1 MTLAVVI
8 LAAGQGTRMQSR
20 KQKILHEVG
29 GLPMVVHSFR
39 AAAAVADQLPVL
51 VVGPGEGGVAALLGD
66 GAVYA
71 IQQQPLGTGDAARAA
86 ASLLRDQTDQVVV
99 DQVVVTYADMPLL
112 RAETI
117 AQLAAVQSETG
128 AAVVLLSVMGEPA
141 STFGRVLRD
150 VEGRVCEILEVAE
163 AQRRPNADE
172 LLAIRELN
180 AGVYC
185 YDAEWL
191 WANVDN
197 LPLRQA
203 RRGEEYYLTDLVE
216 MAVAQGERVEA
227 VVLDDPGEG
236 LGAGTRAEMVAVE
249 RAFRRRATDHWLA
262 HGVTIVEPEA
272 TYIDP
277 DAVIGQ
283 DTVIWPGSYLL
294 GRTVVGDACRI
305 GPNATLRDARL
316 GDGCVVEQAIVERAE
331 LPPGTI
337 AEPFSRVVGDLPG
350 ESG

>member
-39 AAAAVADQLPVL
+39 TAQAVADLPPVL
-51 VVGPGEGGVAALLGD
+51 VVGPDEDGVAALLGD
-66 GAVYA
+66 AAVYA
-71 IQQQPLGTGDAARAA
+71 VQQRPLGTGDAARAA
-86 ASLLRDQTDQVVV
+86 APVLRDQTGQIDQI
-99 DQVVVTYADMPLL
+99 VVTYADMPLL
-112 RAETI
+112 RTETI
-117 AQLAAVQSETG
+117 AQLAATQAETG
-128 AAVVLLSVMGEPA
+128 AAVVLLSVMGEPD

-150 VEGRVCEILEVAE
+150 ANGQVCEILEVAE
-163 AQRRPNADE
+163 AKRRPDAAE

-185 YDAEWL
+185 YDADWL
-191 WANVDN
+191 WATIGD

-216 MAVAQGERVEA
+216 MAVTQGKTVAA
-227 VVLDDPGEG
+227 VVLNDPGEG

-249 RAFRRRATDHWLA
+249 RAFRRRATDYWLD

-272 TYIDP
+272 TTIDP
-277 DAVIGQ
+277 DVTIGQ

-294 GRTVVGDACRI
+294 GRTVVGEACRI

-316 GDGCVVEQAIVERAE
+316 GDGCVVEQAIVEQTE
-331 LPPGTI
+331 LLPGTI
-337 AEPFSRVVGDLPG
+337 VEPFSRVVGDLPG

>member
-29 GLPMVVHSFR
+29 GLPMVAHAFR
-39 AAAAVADQLPVL
+39 AAAAVADQPPVL
-51 VVGPGEGGVAALLGD
+51 VVGPDDDGVADLLGRD
-66 GAVYA
+66 AVYA
-71 IQQQPLGTGDAARAA
+71 VQERPLGTGDAARAA
-86 ASLLRDQTDQVVV
+86 GPLLRDQADQVVI
-99 DQVVVTYADMPLL
+99 TYADMPLL

-117 AQLAAVQSETG
+117 ARLATVQAETG
-128 AAVVLLSVMGEPA
+128 AVVVLLSVMGDPD

-150 VEGRVCEILEVAE
+150 GNGQVCEILEVAE
-163 AQRRPNADE
+163 AKRRPNAAE

-185 YDAEWL
+185 YDAAWL
-191 WANVDN
+191 WSTIDD

-216 MAVAQGERVEA
+216 MAVAQGKTVAA
-227 VVLDDPGEG
+227 VVLDDPVEG
-236 LGAGTRAEMVAVE
+236 LGAGTRSEMVAVE
-249 RAFRRRATDHWLA
+249 RAFRRRATDFWLA

-277 DAVIGQ
+277 DVTIGQ

-294 GRTVVGDACRI
+294 GRTSVGADCRI
-305 GPNATLRDARL
+305 GPNATLRDAQL
-316 GDGCVVEQAIVERAE
+316 GDHCVVEQAIVERAE
-331 LPPGTI
+331 LAPGTI
-337 AEPFSRVVGDLPG
+337 VEPFSRVVGDLPG

>member
-1 MTLAVVI
+1 MSLAVVI

-20 KQKILHEVG
+20 KQKILHDVG
-29 GLPMVVHSFR
+29 GLPMVVHTFR
-39 AAAAVADQLPVL
+39 AAAAVTDRPPVL
-51 VVGPGEGGVAALLGD
+51 VVGPDEDGVAALLGD
-66 GAVYA
+66 EAVYA
-71 IQQQPLGTGDAARAA
+71 VQQRPLGTGDAARAA
-86 ASLLRDQTDQVVV
+86 APLLREQTDQVA
-99 DQVVVTYADMPLL
+99 VTYADMPLL

-117 AQLAAVQSETG
+117 RRLATVQTESG
-128 AAVVLLSVMGEPA
+128 AAVVLLSVMGEPD

-150 VEGRVCEILEVAE
+150 PDGRVCEILEVAE
-163 AQRRPNADE
+163 AKRRPNTED

-185 YDAEWL
+185 YDADWL
-191 WANVDN
+191 WANIDN
-197 LPLRQA
+197 LPLRKA

-216 MAVAQGERVEA
+216 MAVAQGELVEA
-227 VVLDDPGEG
+227 VVLDDPAEG

-249 RAFRRRATDHWLA
+249 RAFRRRATNYWLA
-262 HGVTIVEPEA
+262 HGVTIVEPDT

-277 DAVIGQ
+277 DVAIGQ

-294 GRTVVGDACRI
+294 GRTSIGDECRI
-305 GPNATLRDARL
+305 GPNTTLRDAQI

-331 LPPGTI
+331 LPPGQTV
-337 AEPFSRVVGDLPG
+337 EPFSRVVGDLPG